1 LGFLASRALLPP
13 SVVPGEREILNLAV
27 DPSARRLGVWPL
39 QSCRSEPSSWRARN
53 PNMKKNDFKELRGL
67 TVAELQQKARDT
79 KAELFNLRFA
89 LRTGHLT
96 DFSKVREMRRAY
108 AQIQTVISEKRM
120 AQEQHGA
127 A

>member
-1 LGFLASRALLPP
+1 M
-13 SVVPGEREILNLAV
+13 N
-27 DPSARRLGVWPL
+27 
-39 QSCRSEPSSWRARN
+39 
-53 PNMKKNDFKELRGL
+53 ELRGL
-67 TVAELQQKARDT
+67 TMAELQQKARDA

-96 DFSKVREMRRAY
+96 DFSKVRAMRRAY

-120 AQEQHGA
+120 TQEQHGA

>member
-1 LGFLASRALLPP
+1 MR
-13 SVVPGEREILNLAV
+13 N
-27 DPSARRLGVWPL
+27 
-39 QSCRSEPSSWRARN
+39 SELEEWRT
-53 PNMKKNDFKELRGL
+53 L
-67 TVAELQQKARDT
+67 TIAELQQKARDT

-96 DFSKVREMRRAY
+96 DFSKIRAMRRVY
-108 AQIQTVISEKRM
+108 AQIQTVISEKRI

>member
-1 LGFLASRALLPP
+1 
-13 SVVPGEREILNLAV
+13 
-27 DPSARRLGVWPL
+27 
-39 QSCRSEPSSWRARN
+39 
-53 PNMKKNDFKELRGL
+53 MKKGDLNELRGL
-67 TVAELQQKARDT
+67 TLAELQQKARDT
-79 KAELFNLRFA
+79 KSELFNLRFA

-96 DFSKVREMRRAY
+96 DFSKIKEQRRAY